1 MTFNVFRVN
10 YRKKHS
16 YSDKRIA
23 NPSAITKDNAEHYP
37 SHAKHGEGGDSMDLP
52 SIQN

>member
-1 MTFNVFRVN
+1 MAPNVFRVN

-16 YSDKRIA
+16 YSYERIA
-23 NPSAITKDNAEHYP
+23 NPSAITKDNAQHYH
-37 SHAKHGEGGDSMDLP
+37 SHAKHGKGGDSMDFP